1 VRTQSYFCASVLVS
15 SFSDNSLRSII
26 TATTTTSRV
35 CDTCVAVAKVV
46 VSVVAFGFCLFV
58 VASRRQTRY
67 KQKKKIPNE
76 GKHIDTHTHTRKCRW
91 QQVEYIQTN
100 FIHLYVC
107 VWLQLSKKSLKK
119 LETLE
124 GENAVSISIKIQD
137 WGESCISLWKIYF
150 PGLPLYISR
159 IVKQN
164 WF

>member
-1 VRTQSYFCASVLVS
+1 LYLYGFVRTQSYFCASVLVS

-76 GKHIDTHTHTRKCRW
+76 GKHIDTHTHT
-91 QQVEYIQTN
+91 QVPLATSGIYTN
-100 FIHLYVC
+100 KFHTPPCLC
-107 VWLQLSKKSLKK
+107 VITIVEEIPKK
-119 LETLE
+119 LKTLE
-124 GENAVSISIKIQD
+124 GENAVSISIKIKD
-137 WGESCISLWKIYF
+137 
-150 PGLPLYISR
+150 
-159 IVKQN
+159 
-164 WF
+164 

>member
-1 VRTQSYFCASVLVS
+1 LYLYGFVRTQSYFCASVLVS

-76 GKHIDTHTHTRKCRW
+76 GKHIDTHTHTHASAVGNKWNIYKQISYTSMFVCDYNCRR
-91 QQVEYIQTN
+91 N
-100 FIHLYVC
+100 
-107 VWLQLSKKSLKK
+107 
-119 LETLE
+119 
-124 GENAVSISIKIQD
+124 
-137 WGESCISLWKIYF
+137 
-150 PGLPLYISR
+150 P
-159 IVKQN
+159 
-164 WF
+164 